1 MVPMPLTADDV
12 ITRVRELLI
21 DNGTS
26 PRWTD
31 AELLRHLSDGQRAI
45 SRADPTAIQKVAVM
59 QLAEGTRQS
68 LPADGES
75 LLTIT
80 RNMGTTGTVPGRAVR
95 IIRRDIIDDQNP
107 MWHTEAKVTTIY
119 NYIYD
124 PTDSDAFF
132 VYPPSNGLGHVEI
145 NYCYVPAELDELTDE
160 LDVDDIYITPL
171 TDYVM
176 FRALQKDSDFA
187 AGMQR
192 AQMHFQAFVAF
203 LGVDG
208 EDDVNPNL
216 QTTPFDPAKKGT
228 AR

>member
-1 MVPMPLTADDV
+1 MPITAASV
-12 ITRVRELLI
+12 ITRVRELVI
-21 DNGTS
+21 DNGDP

-45 SRADPTAIQKVAVM
+45 ARAEPTAVQKVATVN
-59 QLAEGTRQS
+59 LVAGTRQS

-80 RNMGTTGTVPGRAVR
+80 RNMGIGGTTPGRAVR

-107 MWHTEAKVTTIY
+107 MWHTDGRVLTVY

-124 PTDSDAFF
+124 PTDEKAFF
-132 VYPPSNGLGHVEI
+132 VYPPSNGQGSVELS
-145 NYCYVPAELDELTDE
+145 YCYQPAELTATTDT
-160 LDVDDIYITPL
+160 LDVSDMYVTPL

-187 AGMQR
+187 AGMNR
-192 AQMHFQAFVAF
+192 ARLHFDAFVAF
-203 LGVDG
+203 VDVSS
-208 EDDVNPNL
+208 DMDVNPNL
-216 QTTPFDPAKKGT
+216 QTIPFDPSKKGT

>member
-1 MVPMPLTADDV
+1 MSLTAASV
-12 ITRVRELLI
+12 ITRVRELLV
-21 DNGTS
+21 DTGTS

-45 SRADPTAIQKVAVM
+45 ARANPDAVQKVAVV
-59 QLAEGTRQS
+59 QLVDGTRQS

-80 RNMGTTGTVPGRAVR
+80 RNMGVNGTTPGRAVR

-107 MWHTEAKVTTIY
+107 QWHADAKVSAIY

-124 PTDSDAFF
+124 PTDSKAFF
-132 VYPPSNGLGHVEI
+132 VYPPSNGNGHVEI
-145 NYCYVPAELDELTDE
+145 SYCYIPPEISSTATE
-160 LDVDDIYITPL
+160 LDVDDMYITPL

-176 FRALQKDSDFA
+176 FRALQKDADFA

-192 AQMHFQAFVAF
+192 AQMHFQAFLAF
-203 LGVDG
+203 VTADADK
-208 EDDVNPNL
+208 EVNPNL
-216 QTTPFDPAKKGT
+216 QTVPFDPAMKGT

>member
-1 MVPMPLTADDV
+1 MPITAASI

-21 DNGTS
+21 DNGS
-26 PRWTD
+26 PPRWTD

-45 SRADPTAIQKVAVM
+45 ARADPTAVQKVATV
-59 QLAEGTRQS
+59 QLAVGTRQS

-80 RNMGTTGTVPGRAVR
+80 RNMGTNGTTPGRAVR
-95 IIRRDIIDDQNP
+95 VVRRDIIDDQNP
-107 MWHTEAKVTTIY
+107 MWHTDPKVSTIY

-124 PTDSDAFF
+124 PTDNRAFF
-132 VYPPSNGLGHVEI
+132 VYPPSNGQGHVEI
-145 NYCYVPAELDELTDE
+145 SYCYTPAEIDSTSDV
-160 LDVDDIYITPL
+160 LDVTDSYTTPL

-187 AGMQR
+187 AGINR
-192 AQMHFQAFVAF
+192 ARLHFDAFAAFVDVERE
-203 LGVDG
+203 L
-208 EDDVNPNL
+208 DVNPNL
-216 QTTPFDPAKKGT
+216 QTIPFDPAKKGT